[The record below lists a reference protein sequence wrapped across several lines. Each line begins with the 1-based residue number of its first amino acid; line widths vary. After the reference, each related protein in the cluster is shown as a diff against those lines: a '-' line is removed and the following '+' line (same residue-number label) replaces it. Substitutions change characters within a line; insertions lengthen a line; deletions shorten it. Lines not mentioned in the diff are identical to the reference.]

1 MNIRTFLFVHFKF
14 IKRGI
19 LSMEE
24 KFKVLISQEEIQKRL
39 YELAEQLDK
48 DYAGKEITVVSVM
61 RGAVFFTVD
70 LTLKMKTK
78 LKYEF
83 LTISSYEGTESTGKI
98 TLREGLRESIE
109 GKDVLILEDIVDT
122 GRSMTYLLDYLRSKN
137 PASLKVCT
145 LADKVS
151 RRKFEVPLDYIGFE
165 VPDKYIVGYGFDI
178 DNEYRNLPYIA
189 CVED

>member
-1 MNIRTFLFVHFKF
+1 
-14 IKRGI
+14 
-19 LSMEE
+19 MEE
-24 KFKVLISQEEIQKRL
+24 KLKVLISEEEIQKRVH
-39 YELAEQLDK
+39 ELAKQLDN
-48 DYAGKEITVVSVM
+48 DYKGKEVTVVCVM
-61 RGAVFFTVD
+61 RGGAFFTVD

-98 TLREGLRESIE
+98 NLMEDLREPIE

-122 GRSMTYLLDYLRSKN
+122 GRSMTYLLNYLKSKN

-151 RRKFEVPLDYIGFE
+151 RRELEVPLDYVGFV
-165 VPDKYIVGYGFDI
+165 VPDKFIVGYGFDV
-178 DNEYRNLPYIA
+178 DNYYRNLPYLAYI
-189 CVED
+189 EE